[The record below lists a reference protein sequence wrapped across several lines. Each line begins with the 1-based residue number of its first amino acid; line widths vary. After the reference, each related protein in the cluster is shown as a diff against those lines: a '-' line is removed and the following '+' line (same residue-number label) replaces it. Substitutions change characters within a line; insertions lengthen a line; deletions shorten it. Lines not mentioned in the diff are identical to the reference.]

1 MGTSL
6 PKFNFHITF
15 LKYSNHLHDDMWH
28 LLANNNYLH
37 AHRGHH
43 VCRRKLRTRQP
54 VGIQASSENGISL
67 EIDDL
72 AAAAN
77 DKEPSGGPCSITSRH
92 LLIRGSSAGRLSS
105 IKLFLHMIIILVRL
119 SSSDR
124 FLTYDF
130 ISSEILY
137 VLTQREITNLYWS
150 RVTHVSIQG
159 DVGVCLYS
167 KSCGRLSSTWPAH
180 NVIN

>member
-6 PKFNFHITF
+6 PKFNFHATY

-28 LLANNNYLH
+28 LLAKNNYLH

-43 VCRRKLRTRQP
+43 VCWQKLRTRQP

-119 SSSDR
+119 SSSD
-124 FLTYDF
+124 
-130 ISSEILY
+130 
-137 VLTQREITNLYWS
+137 
-150 RVTHVSIQG
+150 
-159 DVGVCLYS
+159 
-167 KSCGRLSSTWPAH
+167 
-180 NVIN
+180 

>member
-1 MGTSL
+1 
-6 PKFNFHITF
+6 
-15 LKYSNHLHDDMWH
+15 MWH

-180 NVIN
+180 NVINWITLMKSFHWWSQEVWYAT